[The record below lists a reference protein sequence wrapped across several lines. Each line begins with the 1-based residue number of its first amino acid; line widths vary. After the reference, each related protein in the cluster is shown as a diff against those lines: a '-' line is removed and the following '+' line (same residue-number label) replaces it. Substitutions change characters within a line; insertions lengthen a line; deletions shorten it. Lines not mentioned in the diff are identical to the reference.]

1 MMYKSIKKGNLI
13 RSARHCEE
21 GVARRGNLSREKRHS
36 RCTCSMLG
44 IATLVSLAR
53 NDMYH
58 QTRHCDGI
66 CACGN
71 LFHQTRKNTLNMRA
85 HFFV

>member
-53 NDMYH
+53 NDMYR
-58 QTRHCDGI
+58 QTRHCEGI
-66 CACGN
+66 YARGN
-71 LFHQTRKNTLNMRA
+71 LIHQTRTNALNIWA
-85 HFFV
+85 YFFV

>member
-1 MMYKSIKKGNLI
+1 MMCKSIKKGNLI

-58 QTRHCDGI
+58 QTRRCDGI
-66 CACGN
+66 YACGN
-71 LFHQTRKNTLNMRA
+71 LFHQPRTNTLNIRA